1 MNQTLTLDIQAP
13 VADKSYQLIAF
24 DGEFDKAG
32 FSAIRGQL
40 DKLFKDFGAKT
51 LVFDFANMT
60 FINSESIGYLM
71 EIHTHLAKEEKKL
84 VIVAPKANVKD
95 VFEAIG
101 IQQIVPIYADLN
113 EFLAKN

>member
-1 MNQTLTLDIQAP
+1 MNQVLTLEIQAP
-13 VADKSYQLIAF
+13 VADKNYQLVAF

-32 FSAIRGQL
+32 FSAIKQQL
-40 DKLFKDFGAKT
+40 DKLFKDFTANT
-51 LVFDFANMT
+51 LVFDFSNMT

-71 EIHTHLAKEEKKL
+71 EIHTHLAKTGKKL

-101 IQQIVPIYADLN
+101 IQQIVPIFKDLS

>member
-1 MNQTLTLDIQAP
+1 MNQTLTLEIQAP
-13 VADKSYQLIAF
+13 VAEKNYQLVAF

-32 FSAIRGQL
+32 FSAIKNQL
-40 DKLFKDFGAKT
+40 DKFFKDFAAKT

-71 EIHTHLAKEEKKL
+71 EIHTHLAKKNQAL

-101 IQQIVPIYADLN
+101 IQQIVSVYKDLP